1 MKDDIEPQDEMAA
14 VLGLAKPSG
23 RRFNLPPLKGKWI
36 VAGAIGVVALIV
48 IVRSMSGPASP
59 KYQTAEISR
68 GGIVATVT
76 ATGTLQPVN
85 TVEIGPEISGQ
96 ISKVLVDFNDKVS
109 AGQLLAVMDT
119 DTLRA
124 RVLQSRAS
132 LASAR
137 AKVEDTRA
145 TIAEAQM
152 KLARVKDLNGRGNA
166 SKQDLDN
173 AVAADARA
181 RAALQSAQA
190 QVDVASANLSSDE
203 TTLTKTEIKSPING
217 IVMSRTVERG
227 QVVAATFQTPVL
239 FKLAE
244 DLTKMEL
251 LVDVDEA
258 DIGHVQEGQKA
269 SFTVDAFQDRQFPA
283 TITQVRFSPK
293 TVDSVVTYQAVLAV
307 DNSDLTLRPGMTAT
321 ASITPA
327 TREDA
332 TVMPNAALRF
342 QPPLEARAG
351 GEGQPQP
358 PGLFRMFMPR
368 GMGQPNNPK
377 VTAKA
382 AGAVQRIWTLQSG
395 VLTPIEV
402 KVGLTDG
409 QRTEITEGPL
419 KPGDAVVVGIQKMAR

>member
-1 MKDDIEPQDEMAA
+1 MKDDVTPQDDMAS
-14 VLGLAKPSG
+14 VLGLNKPSAQ
-23 RRFNLPPLKGKWI
+23 RFRLASIKRKWI
-36 VAGAIGVVALIV
+36 VLAVVGMVALFF
-48 IVRSMSGPASP
+48 IVRSMGGPAGP
-59 KYQTAEISR
+59 KYQTAEVTR
-68 GGIVATVT
+68 GAIVATVT

-85 TVEIGPEISGQ
+85 TVDIGPEISGQ
-96 ISKVLVDFNDKVS
+96 IAKVLVDFNDKVT
-109 AGQLLAVMDT
+109 AGQMLAVMDT

-132 LASAR
+132 LVSAR

-152 KLARVKDLNGRGNA
+152 KLARVKDLNARGNA
-166 SKQDLDN
+166 SKQELDN
-173 AVAADARA
+173 AVAAEGRA
-181 RAALQSAQA
+181 RAALHSAQA

-217 IVMSRTVERG
+217 IVMSRTVEPG

-269 SFTVDAFQDRQFPA
+269 SFTVDAFQDRLFPA

-307 DNSDLTLRPGMTAT
+307 DNSELTLRPGMTAT
-321 ASITPA
+321 ANITTA

-332 TVMPNAALRF
+332 AVMPNAALRF
-342 QPPLEARAG
+342 QPPVAVRANDG
-351 GEGQPQP
+351 GQGQP

-377 VTAKA
+377 LTSKS
-382 AGAVQRIWTLQSG
+382 AGAVQRVWTLSG
-395 VLTPIEV
+395 GDLVPLDI
-402 KVGLTDG
+402 KVGLSDG
-409 QRTEITEGPL
+409 QRTEIVEGPL
-419 KPGDAVVVGIQKMAR
+419 KPGDAVVVGLQKTGR